1 MMRVRKNKGSAY
13 LYVIVVFVVISTFT
27 AFMLS
32 GLNHTI
38 FQMHTYSIHM
48 KAHYLNLEAEET
60 LVAALLQDDHDL
72 LKNLPYP
79 ASESMS
85 HYDNGTRIADSDFRI
100 TKERHNY
107 YGERKEWVVAR
118 VTTTVYDERPGRVG
132 EPFTYEGT
140 VMILLENPIVQLYNL
155 QPE

>member
-1 MMRVRKNKGSAY
+1 MRVRKNKGSAY

-60 LVAALLQDDHDL
+60 LVAALLQDNRQL
-72 LKNLPYP
+72 LGGLSYP
-79 ASESMS
+79 ASERMD
-85 HYDNGTRIADSDFRI
+85 HLDNGTRIGESAFHI

-107 YGERKEWVVAR
+107 YGQPKEWVVAR

-132 EPFTYEGT
+132 DPFTYEGT